1 MRGLRS
7 STKDSPRGRGEG
19 GTNPRRAGQ
28 LSGRKDALR
37 VPLEA
42 VFEKEGRPI
51 VYVARGRTPEP
62 REVVLGPSNQDFV
75 VIEKG
80 LDKGER
86 VFLRDPGAPPSDF
99 GSLTSQ

>member
-1 MRGLRS
+1 MTARV
-7 STKDSPRGRGEG
+7 EI
-19 GTNPRRAGQ
+19 Q
-28 LSGRKDALR
+28 VEERKDALH

-62 REVVLGPSNQDFV
+62 RDVVLGPSNHDFV